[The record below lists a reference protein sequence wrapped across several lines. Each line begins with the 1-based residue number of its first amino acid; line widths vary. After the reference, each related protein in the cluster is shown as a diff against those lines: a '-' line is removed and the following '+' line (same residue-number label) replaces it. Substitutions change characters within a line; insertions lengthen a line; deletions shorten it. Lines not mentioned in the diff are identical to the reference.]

1 MDDKVY
7 QCNADEENV
16 RVVRLNQGVRA
27 IRPSRSFSAV
37 PVKEYGR
44 DWAEGE
50 RVRAARRLPTVTVA
64 GLELPVADPGVVA
77 ARRAKLAASGAKVRG
92 L

>member
-1 MDDKVY
+1 
-7 QCNADEENV
+7 
-16 RVVRLNQGVRA
+16 
-27 IRPSRSFSAV
+27 
-37 PVKEYGR
+37 VKEYGR

-64 GLELPVADPGVVA
+64 GLELPVSDPGVVA